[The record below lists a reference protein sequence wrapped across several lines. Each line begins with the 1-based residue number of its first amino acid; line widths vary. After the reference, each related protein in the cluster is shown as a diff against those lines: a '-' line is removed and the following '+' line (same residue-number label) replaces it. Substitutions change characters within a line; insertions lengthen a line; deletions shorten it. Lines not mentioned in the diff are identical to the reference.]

1 MVGVC
6 GSKEIRGERKMN
18 IYEKLSNIT
27 TDLKAVAKNL
37 QVGEGKYQ
45 YKAVSEIDVLNAVKP
60 LEAKYKVYS
69 YPCKREVIESG
80 IIESVNYK
88 GELKKNQF
96 LRIETTYRFV
106 NIEEPTEF
114 IETTTYGDGIDSQ
127 DKAPGKAM
135 TYGDK
140 YALLKAYKIMTG
152 DDPDVEASDQ
162 MVSATTKKSDV
173 NADKK
178 QTKENYRQE
187 LIDYCKANGLDMTA
201 IAKKYKLNANSKPN
215 EFLDVLAKLK
225 EGK

>member
-1 MVGVC
+1 
-6 GSKEIRGERKMN
+6 MN